1 MIEVKMINFS
11 KVWCI
16 KNIYL
21 QIWVIVH
28 HHLEK
33 LLLFLFF
40 LVLPYFINEN
50 CGFQIA

>member
-1 MIEVKMINFS
+1 MIEVKMISFS

-33 LLLFLFF
+33 LLLFL
-40 LVLPYFINEN
+40 LPYFINEN
-50 CGFQIA
+50 FQIA